1 MNPSFSEM
9 QPASSNQ
16 RLRSTDETFRIAMR
30 RHAAGVCVITL
41 GEGEEVNGMA
51 ATAVTSFSMDPPSLL
66 ICVNG
71 TASIAKD
78 LTVGACF
85 GVTFLGRRHE
95 EIVALFSRKPSG
107 RPRFVDPAWR
117 FEPDGRPW
125 LADAVANLN
134 CKVQTSLAYATH
146 VAVIGD
152 VLSGELGP
160 EGPSLIYRDGCF
172 L

>member
-1 MNPSFSEM
+1 MNPSPPSLQAAPSDER
-9 QPASSNQ
+9 PRA
-16 RLRSTDETFRIAMR
+16 TDETFRIAMR

-41 GEGEEVNGMA
+41 GTGEEVNGMA

-66 ICVNG
+66 ICVNA

-78 LTVGACF
+78 LTVGAGF

-95 EIVALFSRKPSG
+95 EIVSAFSRKPSG
-107 RPRFVDPAWR
+107 RPRFADPAWR
-117 FEPDGRPW
+117 FESDGRPW

-134 CKVQTSLAYATH
+134 CRVQASFAYATH

-152 VLSGELGP
+152 VIGGQVGP